1 MACFALILLLL
12 LSLPPTFKTGSL
24 RYHGPGWKLLHRLG
38 KGFRNPYQEHMRQ
51 NLPQDQL
58 GDDCQSSF
66 DLYLILD
73 KSGSVAKNWIY
84 IYSFAEGLVKKF
96 TNPNMRLSI
105 ITYSTEAD
113 VVLPLTSDRNEIHK
127 SLLLLKNIEPQGL
140 THMQKGLIK
149 ANEQIQKSAAR
160 GHRAVSVIVALT
172 DGLLLLKPYLDTME
186 EAKKA
191 RKLGAIIYTV
201 GVFMYSKQ
209 QLVNIA
215 NNPNNNFGVDGGFAA
230 LDSVI
235 DPLVSKSCAEVVAR
249 QPTYMCAKD
258 AYQVNISGHEF
269 DSISNVKQVTC
280 RFTFSD
286 SKVVDET
293 PSDVSE
299 NSITCPGPSI
309 QHEGEDISLQV
320 SLNGGTS
327 FIGKKIIITNTN
339 CWSPRPQGGTTKDT
353 IIEPRIK
360 DPDQVSTTSKQ
371 KAQSRPAF
379 KWSWLL
385 FLPALLVTLLL
396 LCCTWK
402 LCIKPKEKP
411 PLPPQQSE
419 KEPEEESPPPT
430 SPPAPDPVPAPSTS
444 APSPVPLPVNTNPTV
459 IVACCGCGNRGVQE
473 NLDTCCNYFHP
484 SCHQMPLVWCHPKA
498 QGGYPSF
505 TVMKPNCSQAS
516 CSQKFC
522 LCSSR
527 DCFHLEEPSY
537 PTRIVLQPKEEY
549 FNGPRARYSSKIRF
563 QTNQESPP
571 ATQSMYSKMC
581 PPPKQEGYAFK
592 SPQPPRPTRYTKSLS
607 RMLPLLSPYTRQSV
621 DSFSHTY
628 PYPPISKGP
637 KF

>member
-96 TNPNMRLSI
+96 TK
-105 ITYSTEAD
+105 
-113 VVLPLTSDRNEIHK
+113 NEIHK

-339 CWSPRPQGGTTKDT
+339 CWSPR
-353 IIEPRIK
+353 
-360 DPDQVSTTSKQ
+360 

-419 KEPEEESPPPT
+419 K
-430 SPPAPDPVPAPSTS
+430 
-444 APSPVPLPVNTNPTV
+444 
-459 IVACCGCGNRGVQE
+459 E